1 MTESDVPP
9 VWQAQQE
16 DLKVTDNE
24 LPEGT
29 AYHMNSR
36 RLKTRQLRQI
46 ATALGATTESASAE
60 DTRIIIEGK
69 LWERDKNPSEV
80 QVII

>member
-9 VWQAQQE
+9 VWEAQQE
-16 DLKVTDNE
+16 DLKVTYNE

-36 RLKTRQLRQI
+36 RLKT
-46 ATALGATTESASAE
+46 
-60 DTRIIIEGK
+60 
-69 LWERDKNPSEV
+69 
-80 QVII
+80 